1 MNAIDS
7 LSGGYTTQ
15 KIKEILKGI
24 RDFWFGEV
32 KQSTGVDL
40 NDVDGTTDSLMQR
53 AEDNLP
59 NIFDIAD
66 TIPVRVDTLRRGE
79 PITPLPPSRQRN

>member
-1 MNAIDS
+1 MNDI
-7 LSGGYTTQ
+7 
-15 KIKEILKGI
+15 
-24 RDFWFGEV
+24 
-32 KQSTGVDL
+32 
-40 NDVDGTTDSLMQR
+40 DGTTDSLMQR
-53 AEDNLP
+53 VEDNLP